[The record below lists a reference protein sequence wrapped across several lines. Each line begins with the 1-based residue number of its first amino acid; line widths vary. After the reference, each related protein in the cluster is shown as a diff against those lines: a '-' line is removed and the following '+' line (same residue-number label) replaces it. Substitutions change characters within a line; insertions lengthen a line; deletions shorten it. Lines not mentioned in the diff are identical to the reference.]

1 MLLTLEKLDPNF
13 HLPEYAGIHENVGR
27 RPNLAVFLDRDGV
40 VNKEVDFVTEPSQLV
55 VLPGAPEAIKLL
67 STQYYVII
75 VTNQSAIGR
84 GLMNE
89 DQLFEIHAELLSRLG
104 QDGAAVDGV
113 YYCPHHPKLAFGAYM
128 IDCKCR
134 KPNPGMLLQAAERW
148 HLDLAGSFLIGDRQ
162 SDMDAAVAA
171 GVRPILV
178 GDGTLRLRTPVTSVS
193 SLLEAAMMILN
204 ETSDSSPAT
213 ADGLRPD
220 QISVLDGLIRE
231 ES

>member
-1 MLLTLEKLDPNF
+1 MLLSLKKLGPNL
-13 HLPEYAGIHENVGR
+13 HLPEYAGIHENVGH
-27 RPNLAVFLDRDGV
+27 RPNLAIFLDRDGV

-55 VLPGAPEAIKLL
+55 VLPRAPEAIKLL
-67 STQYYVII
+67 RSQYQVII

-89 DQLFEIHAELLSRLG
+89 DKLLEIHTELLSRLG
-104 QDGAAVDGV
+104 QDGAAVDAV

-128 IDCKCR
+128 IECECR

-148 HLDLAGSFLIGDRQ
+148 GLDLGGSFLVGDRE
-162 SDMDAAVAA
+162 SDMQAAAAA

-193 SLLEAAMMILN
+193 
-204 ETSDSSPAT
+204 
-213 ADGLRPD
+213 
-220 QISVLDGLIRE
+220 
-231 ES
+231 

>member
-1 MLLTLEKLDPNF
+1 MLLTLEKLDLNF

-89 DQLFEIHAELLSRLG
+89 DQLFEIHA
-104 QDGAAVDGV
+104 
-113 YYCPHHPKLAFGAYM
+113 
-128 IDCKCR
+128 
-134 KPNPGMLLQAAERW
+134 
-148 HLDLAGSFLIGDRQ
+148 
-162 SDMDAAVAA
+162 
-171 GVRPILV
+171 
-178 GDGTLRLRTPVTSVS
+178 
-193 SLLEAAMMILN
+193 
-204 ETSDSSPAT
+204 
-213 ADGLRPD
+213 
-220 QISVLDGLIRE
+220 
-231 ES
+231 